1 MANRPISIK
10 GIDNQGNLILSDN
23 GKTNVDP
30 GDTVTWLIKPKSGV
44 AEITGVVY
52 GSGVNVFGSG
62 PSRVG
67 NSNNWRG
74 TVDPKIPRGS
84 EEKYDINFKRNGS
97 NTIEIHDPKIMVN
110 T

>member
-30 GDTVTWLIKPKSGV
+30 GDTVTWSIQPKSGV

-52 GSGVNVFGSG
+52 GSGVNVFSSV

-74 TVDPKIPRGS
+74 NVDPKIPRGS

-97 NTIEIHDPKIMVN
+97 NTIEIHDPKITVN